1 MKRFTR
7 PFVAFGGKRTRK
19 PILLAFGLILCSAAL
34 ADPLPAQQV
43 ALTFDDL
50 PSHSTLP
57 PNLSRVDIARM
68 IISDLRSAHALKTYG
83 FVNAGKLEK
92 IPADIEVLKMW
103 RAAGFPLGSHT
114 YSHMSLTANSVEDF
128 EQDIRKNE
136 PVLESLMA
144 GDDWHWFRY
153 PFLWEGDTFEK
164 RRAIRAY
171 LAANGYRV
179 AQVTLDFEDYAWND
193 PFARCA
199 AKNDAAAIER
209 LKILYMT
216 TAVEYI
222 RLGQTMS
229 MQIYGRNI
237 KHVLLLH
244 LGGFETVMLPQLL
257 NYLKSQGFSLITLEE
272 AENDPAYQSDPNIAS
287 KWGGTLLEQMM
298 DATHLKIPPHAEK
311 PFKELAV
318 ICR

>member
-1 MKRFTR
+1 MKRFTHS
-7 PFVAFGGKRTRK
+7 FFASGSKNTRK
-19 PILLAFGLILCSAAL
+19 LILLAFGLILLSVAL
-34 ADPLPAQQV
+34 ANPLPAQEV

-50 PSHSTLP
+50 PAHSTLP
-57 PNLSRVDIARM
+57 PNLSRVDIAKI
-68 IISDLRSAHALKTYG
+68 IISDLQSAHAPKTYR
-83 FVNAGKLEK
+83 FVNAGKLENV
-92 IPADIEVLKMW
+92 PADIDVLKMW

-114 YSHMSLTANSVEDF
+114 YSHMSLTANSAEAF
-128 EQDIRKNE
+128 EEDIRKNE

-144 GDDWHWFRY
+144 GDDWHSFRY

-171 LAANGYRV
+171 LTANGYRV

-193 PFARCA
+193 PYARCVV
-199 AKNDAAAIER
+199 KNDAAAIER
-209 LKILYMT
+209 LKALYIS

-222 RLGQTMS
+222 RLGQTMAKL
-229 MQIYGRNI
+229 IYGRDI

-257 NYLKSQGFSLITLEE
+257 TYLHSRGFSLVTLEE
-272 AENDPAYQSDPNIAS
+272 AETDSAYQSDPNVAS
-287 KWGGTLLEQMM
+287 QFGGTPLEQMM
-298 DATHLKIPPHAEK
+298 NATHLKIPPHMEK
-311 PFKELAV
+311 PFKELEA

>member
-1 MKRFTR
+1 MKRFTHS
-7 PFVAFGGKRTRK
+7 FFASGSKNTRK
-19 PILLAFGLILCSAAL
+19 LILLAFGLILLSVAL
-34 ADPLPAQQV
+34 ANPLPAQEV

-50 PSHSTLP
+50 PAHSTLP
-57 PNLSRVDIARM
+57 PNLSRVDIAKI
-68 IISDLRSAHALKTYG
+68 IISDLQSAHAPKTYR
-83 FVNAGKLEK
+83 FVNAGKLENV
-92 IPADIEVLKMW
+92 PADIDVLKMW

-114 YSHMSLTANSVEDF
+114 YSHMSLTANSAEAF

-144 GDDWHWFRY
+144 GNDWHWFRY

-171 LAANGYRV
+171 LTANGYRV

-193 PFARCA
+193 PYARCVV
-199 AKNDAAAIER
+199 KNDAAAIER
-209 LKILYMT
+209 LKALYIS

-222 RLGQTMS
+222 RLGQTMAKL
-229 MQIYGRNI
+229 IYGRDI

-257 NYLKSQGFSLITLEE
+257 TYLHSRGFSLVTLEE
-272 AENDPAYQSDPNIAS
+272 AETDSAYQSDPNVAS
-287 KWGGTLLEQMM
+287 QFGGTPLEQMM
-298 DATHLKIPPHAEK
+298 NATHLKIPPHMEK
-311 PFKELAV
+311 PFKELEA

>member
-1 MKRFTR
+1 MKRFTHS
-7 PFVAFGGKRTRK
+7 FFASGSKNTRK
-19 PILLAFGLILCSAAL
+19 LILLAFGLILLSVAL
-34 ADPLPAQQV
+34 ANPLPAQEV

-50 PSHSTLP
+50 PAHSTLP
-57 PNLSRVDIARM
+57 PNLSRVDIAKM
-68 IISDLRSAHALKTYG
+68 IIGDLQSAHAPKTYG
-83 FVNAGKLEK
+83 FVNAGKLENV
-92 IPADIEVLKMW
+92 PADIEVLKMW

-114 YSHMSLTANSVEDF
+114 YSHMSLTANSAEAF
-128 EQDIRKNE
+128 EEDIRKNE

-171 LAANGYRV
+171 LTANGYRV

-193 PFARCA
+193 PYARCVV
-199 AKNDAAAIER
+199 KNDAAAIER
-209 LKILYMT
+209 LKALYIS

-222 RLGQTMS
+222 RLGQTMAKL
-229 MQIYGRNI
+229 IYGRDI

-257 NYLKSQGFSLITLEE
+257 TYLHSRGFSLVTLEE
-272 AENDPAYQSDPNIAS
+272 AETDSAYQSDPNVAS
-287 KWGGTLLEQMM
+287 QFGGTPLEQMM
-298 DATHLKIPPHAEK
+298 NATHLKIPPHMEK
-311 PFKELAV
+311 PFKELEA

>member
-1 MKRFTR
+1 MKRFTHS
-7 PFVAFGGKRTRK
+7 FFASGSKNTRK
-19 PILLAFGLILCSAAL
+19 LILLAFGLILLSVAL
-34 ADPLPAQQV
+34 ANPLPAQEV

-50 PSHSTLP
+50 PAHSTLP
-57 PNLSRVDIARM
+57 PNLSRVDIAKM
-68 IISDLRSAHALKTYG
+68 IIGDLQSAHAPKTYR
-83 FVNAGKLEK
+83 FVNAGKLENV
-92 IPADIEVLKMW
+92 PADIDVLKMW

-114 YSHMSLTANSVEDF
+114 YSHMSLTANSAEAF
-128 EQDIRKNE
+128 EEDIRKNE

-193 PFARCA
+193 PYARCVV
-199 AKNDAAAIER
+199 KNDAAAIER
-209 LKILYMT
+209 LKALYIS

-222 RLGQTMS
+222 RLGQTMAKL
-229 MQIYGRNI
+229 IYGRDI

-257 NYLKSQGFSLITLEE
+257 TYLHSRGFSLVTLEE
-272 AENDPAYQSDPNIAS
+272 AETDSAYQSDPNVAS
-287 KWGGTLLEQMM
+287 QFGGTPLEQMM
-298 DATHLKIPPHAEK
+298 NATHLKIPPHMEK
-311 PFKELAV
+311 PFKELEA

>member
-1 MKRFTR
+1 MKRFSH
-7 PFVAFGGKRTRK
+7 PFLASGSKNGRRL
-19 PILLAFGLILCSAAL
+19 ILLAFGLIMFSVAL
-34 ADPLPAQQV
+34 ANPLSAQEV

-50 PSHSTLP
+50 PAHSTLP
-57 PNLSRVDIARM
+57 PNLSRVDIAKM
-68 IISDLRSAHALKTYG
+68 IIGDLQSAHAPKTYG
-83 FVNAGKLEK
+83 FVNAGKLENV
-92 IPADIEVLKMW
+92 PADIEVLKMW

-114 YSHMSLTANSVEDF
+114 YSHMSLTANSAEAF

-179 AQVTLDFEDYAWND
+179 AQVTLDFEDYAWNA
-193 PFARCA
+193 PYARCV
-199 AKNDAAAIER
+199 AKNDAVAIER
-209 LKILYMT
+209 LKATYMS
-216 TAVEYI
+216 TAGEYI

-229 MQIYGRNI
+229 ELIYGRDI

-257 NYLKSQGFSLITLEE
+257 AYLNGRGFSLITLED
-272 AENDPAYQSDPNIAS
+272 AESDPAYQSDPNVVS

-311 PFKELAV
+311 PFKELDSV
-318 ICR
+318 CR